1 MNKRIAKKILNNYI
15 FATTRARIAAK
26 AKAPNLYESTM
37 NKIRKEREVRAAQL
51 GITQGIFPGD
61 IVQVKESSMR
71 AHLKGK
77 VTSVLIGLD
86 SSVRRG
92 VIVVEVIERNAKEW
106 PLARPGELEHFVHF
120 GWENTLEVVKE
131 KA

>member
-1 MNKRIAKKILNNYI
+1 MNRRIAKKILNNYV

-26 AKAPNLYESTM
+26 AKAPDLYESTK

-61 IVQVKESSMR
+61 IVQVKESSSR

-106 PLARPGELEHFVHF
+106 PWARPGELEHFVHF
-120 GWENTLEVVKE
+120 NWEKDLEVVTG
-131 KA
+131 

>member
-26 AKAPNLYESTM
+26 AKSPDLYESTM

-61 IVQVKESSMR
+61 IVQVKESSRR

-106 PLARPGELEHFVHF
+106 PWAGPGELEHFVHF
-120 GWENTLEVVKE
+120 DWEKDLEVVKE
-131 KA
+131 

>member
-1 MNKRIAKKILNNYI
+1 MNRRIAKKILNNYS

-26 AKAPNLYESTM
+26 AKAPDLYESTM
-37 NKIRKEREVRAAQL
+37 NKIRKEREVRAARL

-61 IVQVKESSMR
+61 IVQVKESSRR

-77 VTSVLIGLD
+77 VISVLIGLD

-106 PLARPGELEHFVHF
+106 PWARPGELEHFVHF
-120 GWENTLEVVKE
+120 NWENDLEVVTE
-131 KA
+131 

>member
-1 MNKRIAKKILNNYI
+1 MNRRIAKKILNNYV

-26 AKAPNLYESTM
+26 AKAPDLYESTK

-61 IVQVKESSMR
+61 IVQVKESSRR

-106 PLARPGELEHFVHF
+106 PWARPGELEHFVHF
-120 GWENTLEVVKE
+120 NWEKDLEVVTG
-131 KA
+131 